1 MSVAGGLTEGGGTAV
16 TVEKVG
22 NLTNELAW
30 YSGKLDNDILD
41 VKMGD

>member
-1 MSVAGGLTEGGGTAV
+1 MSVAGDLTEGGGTAG

-30 YSGKLDNDILD
+30 
-41 VKMGD
+41 